1 MGFLSSLVGGFTGSA
16 AKKQLNK
23 GIAAVKEGTQQQIG
37 AYQTYGNQAQGYVA
51 PYRES
56 GERFNR
62 LYGDAYG
69 VNGVDARRGAQDL
82 YLSDDILM
90 RDREQR
96 LKRQGAFDNAHG
108 DYAGQFEDR
117 SGTGALAAARVR
129 QGAYGDWLRGL
140 ERGAGQGQNAATTSA
155 GLAQQTGGQIG
166 GAYGNQSGQL
176 ANLYGQQAANANT
189 LAQNVISG
197 VAVGTNLYG
206 AYNGINNLS
215 GAFKPGSK

>member
-1 MGFLSSLVGGFTGSA
+1 MGFLSNLVGGFTGSA

-23 GIAAVKEGTQQQIG
+23 GISAVKEGTQQQTG

-69 VNGVDARRGAQDL
+69 VNGVPARTAAQDL
-82 YLSDDILM
+82 YLSDDVEGRGRTYDLS
-90 RDREQR
+90 
-96 LKRQGAFDNAHG
+96 
-108 DYAGQFEDR
+108 R
-117 SGTGALAAARVR
+117 SGRAMNASGNFTSGTAALADSRIRDSRYWNWVN
-129 QGAYGDWLRGL
+129 GL
-140 ERGAGQGQNAATTSA
+140 ERGAGQGQNAAATSA

-189 LAQNVISG
+189 LAQNVIG
-197 VAVGTNLYG
+197 VGGLAVSAATGMPLG
-206 AYNGINNLS
+206 VNNLS
-215 GAFKPGSK
+215 GAFKPGTK